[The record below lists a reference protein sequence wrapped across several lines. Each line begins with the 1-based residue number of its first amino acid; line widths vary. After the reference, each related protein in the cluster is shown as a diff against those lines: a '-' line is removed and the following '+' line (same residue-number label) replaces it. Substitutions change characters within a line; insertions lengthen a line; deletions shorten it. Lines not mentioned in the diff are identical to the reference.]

1 VNCPVTVL
9 EPEESTTCTAHYTVT
24 AADVEAGFIA
34 NTAVATG
41 GGARDETVTSPPAQA
56 MLTIG
61 PPRLTVT
68 KRALTPAP
76 HFRGTKVRFAYVV
89 TNTGPR
95 TVHAL
100 VVSDDQVAGVTCGIT
115 TLAPGKSTV
124 CHGTYLVTAV
134 VATARRVTNIAQA
147 FGIDSHS
154 FIASSDTVT
163 VTIPVATGTPV
174 TG

>member
-1 VNCPVTVL
+1 
-9 EPEESTTCTAHYTVT
+9 
-24 AADVEAGFIA
+24 
-34 NTAVATG
+34 
-41 GGARDETVTSPPAQA
+41 

-76 HFRGTKVRFAYVV
+76 HFRGSTVRFEYVV

-95 TVHAL
+95 SVHKL
-100 VVSDDQVAGVTCGIT
+100 VVSDDQVAGVTCGTT
-115 TLAPGKSTV
+115 TLESGQSTV

-134 VATARRVTNIAQA
+134 NVTAKMVTNIAQA
-147 FGIDSHS
+147 FGTDSHG
-154 FIASSDTVT
+154 FIVSSDMVT